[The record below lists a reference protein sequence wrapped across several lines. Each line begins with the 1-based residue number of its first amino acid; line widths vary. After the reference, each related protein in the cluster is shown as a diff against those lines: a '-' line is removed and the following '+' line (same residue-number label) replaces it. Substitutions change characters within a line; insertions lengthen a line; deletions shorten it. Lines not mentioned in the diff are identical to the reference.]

1 MKKHF
6 LFFAALLLVLTTYA
20 QNTATTAGTAHLK
33 VWVTDFKNKSRPNE
47 AIIFKDVKTLK
58 IFESVSGKDGRF
70 EIDIPDGARYRIMFR
85 NFSDIED
92 YMELDVEKSK
102 GGTPTYE
109 LQVLIEPAK
118 TFTLKNVLFDTGK
131 ATLKASSNEAL
142 NNLVQIL
149 KIKSTMV
156 IELAG
161 HTDNVGDPQS
171 NLKLSQDRAEA
182 VRNYLISKGIA
193 ANRITAK
200 GYGDTQPVA
209 DNSTAEGKQQNRR
222 TEVNVIK
229 E

>member
-1 MKKHF
+1 MKKLT
-6 LFFAALLLVLTTYA
+6 LFLLLLIPGMQLAA
-20 QNTATTAGTAHLK
+20 QNTTMAQNMALLK

-47 AIIFKDVKTLK
+47 AIIFKDLKTQK
-58 IFESVSGKDGRF
+58 TYEAVSGKDGRF
-70 EIDIPDGARYRIMFR
+70 EIKVPDATKYSIMFR

-102 GGTPTYE
+102 AGMLAYD
-109 LQVLIEPAK
+109 LQILLEPAK

-131 ATLKASSNEAL
+131 ATLKPSSNEAL

-149 KIKSTMV
+149 KIKSTMI

-161 HTDNVGDPQS
+161 HTDNVGDPAS
-171 NLKLSQDRAEA
+171 NLKLSQDRADA
-182 VRNYLISKGIA
+182 VRNYIIAKGIA
-193 ANRITAK
+193 ANRVTAK

-222 TEVNVIK
+222 TEVRVIK